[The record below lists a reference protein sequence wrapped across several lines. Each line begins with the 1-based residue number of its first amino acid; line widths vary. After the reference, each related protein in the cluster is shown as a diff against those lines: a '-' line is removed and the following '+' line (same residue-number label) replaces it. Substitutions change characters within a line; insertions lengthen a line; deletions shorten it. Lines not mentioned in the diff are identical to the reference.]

1 MQSVDYTFQ
10 KLQKVGKVVSS
21 VFTTIWIKSRTR
33 GGERRQTK
41 FTDQS
46 NRPIPIPNQSWF
58 FFLDRWE
65 GFVKIA
71 PNLDWFY

>member
-21 VFTTIWIKSRTR
+21 VFKTIKNKSRTR
-33 GGERRQTK
+33 GERRQTK

-58 FFLDRWE
+58 FFFWDRWE